1 MYEAYISNPTKGE
14 ELEERASVKR
24 KWHREDNNCYLTTP
38 HNSITQIRETK
49 RKFLFPHFLP
59 VIDCFLLCIETKNDS
74 CPIPINNYKNIIRNQ
89 KLAKTFHDHSMLVM
103 PKHNLQWISTKR
115 TSIINYCASCLNSS
129 LVLRWK
135 TNFPRFVAV
144 DFPAL

>member
-49 RKFLFPHFLP
+49 ENSYSHIF
-59 VIDCFLLCIETKNDS
+59 CQLLTAFYYVLKQKMILAQSLST
-74 CPIPINNYKNIIRNQ
+74 II
-89 KLAKTFHDHSMLVM
+89 K
-103 PKHNLQWISTKR
+103 ISSEIR
-115 TSIINYCASCLNSS
+115 S
-129 LVLRWK
+129 
-135 TNFPRFVAV
+135 
-144 DFPAL
+144 